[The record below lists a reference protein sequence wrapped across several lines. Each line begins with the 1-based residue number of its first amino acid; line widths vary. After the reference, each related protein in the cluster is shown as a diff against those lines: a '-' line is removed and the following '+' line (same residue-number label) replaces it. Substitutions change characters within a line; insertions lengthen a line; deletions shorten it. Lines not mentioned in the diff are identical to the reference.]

1 MTKSGKESERRNP
14 STNITD
20 DVLLDSLKKKEQE
33 LEKMQQKEENAKK
46 KEKAQKPMINK
57 TNKMILCAVIF
68 GLLVIAC
75 MATPAGLGLAAVA
88 IATAGVGA
96 YGLATAVKG
105 GMKSYKGDPIKEA
118 KKEVRDK
125 RIEKIREGLGK
136 DNDGQGVQE
145 SNTQAPDVSEE
156 IKGILE
162 SITTQKEQELEK
174 IQEKILKNAK
184 EVLGKDFE
192 IEDNGNNIKLF
203 EGDNF
208 EKFIENLSAGLKSD
222 SRNISPSDTTAIKG
236 QGELFKEFVQA
247 YKTTVKDNSEKKLR
261 LEGLKDIFKDWSNP
275 NDSQAVSKK
284 DAAKNML
291 NKSSGKEGDALL
303 KPEIEKAEE
312 KVKSKAQAKAATR
325 STSQTTGGG
334 RV

>member
-1 MTKSGKESERRNP
+1 MNQPKPE
-14 STNITD
+14 ITPEIQD
-20 DVLLDSLKKKEQE
+20 ELLVKRLKDYDTELEEMRKKE
-33 LEKMQQKEENAKK
+33 EKAKK
-46 KEKAQKPMINK
+46 EAKANKPMINK

-75 MATPAGLGLAAVA
+75 MAIPAGPGLAAVA

-105 GMKSYKGDPIKEA
+105 GMKSFKSDPIKEA
-118 KKEVRDK
+118 KEAVRDK
-125 RIEKIREGLGK
+125 RIEKIREGLDK
-136 DNDGQGVQE
+136 DSDGQEVPKN
-145 SNTQAPDVSEE
+145 NTQAPDVSEE

-184 EVLGKDFE
+184 EVLGEDFE
-192 IEDNGNNIKLF
+192 IENSSKNKIKLF
-203 EGDNF
+203 DGDNF

-222 SRNISPSDTTAIKG
+222 SRNISQSSPNADKG
-236 QGELFKEFVQA
+236 PGELFKEFVKA
-247 YKTTVKDNSEKKLR
+247 YETTGEDKSEKKLR
-261 LEGLKDIFKDWSNP
+261 LNGLKDIFKDWSNP

-312 KVKSKAQAKAATR
+312 KVKSKAQAKAAKR
-325 STSQTTGGG
+325 STSPTTGT
-334 RV
+334 RAV